1 MGGTRCVFRDC
12 QVSTQR
18 NPKMHFFKLPVR
30 DPVRLETW
38 LKNCGNA
45 DILNVAKEKLSNRAV
60 CARHFRYECFM
71 NYKLDRLIPNQT
83 PTLVR
88 VSKDLAWDMEHLDEN
103 GEATMVKLSM
113 PTLEHLIPPPN
124 FECPLGF
131 TDDARFGRKY
141 VARRRTPPK
150 PLILE
155 PNKRQK
161 LVHEQGNTTETS
173 LIVDTGKEQPLSGK
187 DIDMGPLTDS
197 NVTEEMHED
206 YQLKYEQ
213 LRTNFE
219 QLSKEN
225 ADLKQ
230 TIERLEAQAEVL
242 KSSSST
248 SVAPQLT
255 KSQLYNGI
263 KKYLGATMAAL
274 VRMEMFGGAE
284 RPWKEDERD
293 FSKELL
299 QLGEHVYTHCCD
311 EWRFRLPSLRM
322 ARSWLEDKHTE
333 ENEGEQL

>member
-12 QVSTQR
+12 QVSSQR

-30 DPVRLETW
+30 DPDRLETW

-45 DILNVAKEKLSNRAV
+45 NILNVAREKLSNRAV

-83 PTLVR
+83 PTLAR
-88 VSKDLAWDMEHLDEN
+88 ISKDLAWDMEHLDEN
-103 GEATMVKLSM
+103 GKPTMVKLSM
-113 PTLEHLIPPPN
+113 PTLEHLIPPDN

-155 PNKRQK
+155 SNKRQK
-161 LVHEQGNTTETS
+161 LVNEQMNKSEAS
-173 LIVDTGKEQPLSGK
+173 IIVDSGKE
-187 DIDMGPLTDS
+187 IDMES
-197 NVTEEMHED
+197 ATESKKTEDIHED

-213 LRTNFE
+213 LRANFE
-219 QLSKEN
+219 QISKDN

-230 TIERLEAQAEVL
+230 TVKKLETQTEAL
-242 KSSSST
+242 KSNIST
-248 SVAPQLT
+248 SFSSAAPQLT
-255 KSQLYNGI
+255 KPQLYNGI
-263 KKYLGATMAAL
+263 KKYLGPTMAAL

-284 RPWKEDERD
+284 RPWKEDERE

-299 QLGEHVYTHCCD
+299 QLGEHIYAHCCD

-322 ARSWLEDKHTE
+322 ARSWLEDKHAEETE
-333 ENEGEQL
+333 EGEQL